1 MIRRL
6 RLLAVLATL
15 ATPHAAAAQSSATDI
30 FSGFQTQSKDPIE
43 VNSETLEVYE
53 EGKQRVT
60 VFSGGVTVTRGKTT
74 LKAATIKLFSELEPT
89 SADAFT
95 RIEAAGKI
103 WVNSGDQTVTGASA
117 VVDMKAKTITVSG
130 GVVLSQGSNILTGT
144 RLVVNLATGRAR
156 VEGSTRGVFTP
167 GEANPLQ
174 APQAN

>member
-1 MIRRL
+1 MIR
-6 RLLAVLATL
+6 LLILIAALAFL
-15 ATPHAAAAQSSATDI
+15 AAPAARAQSSATDI

-53 EGKQRVT
+53 EGKQRIT
-60 VFSGGVTVTRGKTT
+60 VFSGGVTVKRGKTT

-103 WVNSGDQTVTGASA
+103 WVASGDQTVTGASA
-117 VVDMKAKTITVSG
+117 IVDMKAKTITVSG
-130 GVVLSQGSNILTGT
+130 GVVLTQGTNILTGT

-174 APQAN
+174 TPPGN